1 LNRISSFSVK
11 RWGVLLGA
19 AALTALAGCSAEPP
33 QELRGRGRQPGQ
45 SSRTETKLTL
55 TDASLRMSAAGK
67 KLEGSCDMVMTTATD
82 TEILAVEGRQ
92 VTKHQTTIVS
102 QDHEA
107 AMRVGGR
114 THRQNERGALV
125 GEQILCERTNGRWRN
140 TVLGK
145 KATAKQLGA
154 LAFLMPMENDD
165 ELFPEGPVKAGS
177 TWTVEGSQL
186 RKFFGTPCTSLSGKA
201 TMTFER
207 TTTVNGEP
215 CARIQL
221 ALRLKGKILD
231 GDNNQLS
238 FDLDVKG
245 PWYRSLKSGYDAW
258 YVMSGT
264 IRMGGTVVSSGQRV
278 QMEINGPVKVEATTK
293 LKG

>member
-1 LNRISSFSVK
+1 VK

-33 QELRGRGRQPGQ
+33 QQALRGPGPQPGQ
-45 SSRTETKLTL
+45 SSRTETKYTL
-55 TDASLRMSAAGK
+55 TDGSLRMSAAGK
-67 KLEGSCDMVMTTATD
+67 KLEGSCDMVMTTVED

-102 QDHEA
+102 QDREISTRA
-107 AMRVGGR
+107 SGR
-114 THRQNERGALV
+114 KHRQNERGALV

-140 TVLGK
+140 TVIGK
-145 KATAKQLGA
+145 KATAKQLKA
-154 LAFLMPMENDD
+154 LAFLEPMENDD
-165 ELFPEGPVKAGS
+165 DLFPEGPVKPGS
-177 TWTVEGSQL
+177 TWTVDGSKL
-186 RKFFGTPCTSLSGKA
+186 RKFLGTACTSLSGKA

-207 TTTVNGEP
+207 MNTVNGEP

-231 GDNNQLS
+231 GDNNPLS
-238 FDLDVKG
+238 FDLDIKG
-245 PWYRSLKSGYDAW
+245 PLYRSLKSGYNAW

-264 IRMGGTVVSSGQRV
+264 LQMGGTVVSSGYRV
-278 QMEINGPVKVEATTK
+278 QMEINGPVRAEATTK
-293 LKG
+293 RKG